1 MERAYDRVATG
12 KRIEVEMMIDRW
24 TTHGN
29 IDERDIYSCIDSFW
43 RIPVVKQ
50 SARVQSRTSRG
61 GTSVLYDSADD
72 NCY

>member
-29 IDERDIYSCIDSFW
+29 IDERDIYSCIDSLW
-43 RIPVVKQ
+43 VYQ
-50 SARVQSRTSRG
+50 
-61 GTSVLYDSADD
+61 L
-72 NCY
+72 